1 MTGAIIGDIIGSRFE
16 YHNIHTKKFLLF
28 TPSCHITDDSI
39 LTMAVA
45 KALVTSKE
53 DFSDLSEKTVQA
65 LREFGRKR
73 FAAYG
78 KMFSEWL
85 HSENPAPYNSFGNGA
100 GMRVSPVGFLAK
112 DLEECKRLSRIV
124 TEVTHNH
131 PEGLK
136 GAEAIAVCVFL
147 ARIGKTKEEIRSY
160 VNDNYYALNFT
171 LEDLRSNYK
180 WSSTCQD
187 SVPQAIVCFLESES
201 FTDAIRNAIS
211 IGGDSDTIAAMTGAI
226 AEAFY
231 GISQYLRWIAKWFCP
246 RKMYRYVTMLEQKIP
261 YMEISTN
268 LTYSDDGKMITSA
281 RDFMN
286 AMETMRNNNN
296 ITR

>member
-1 MTGAIIGDIIGSRFE
+1 MTGAIIGDIAGSRFE
-16 YHNIHTKKFLLF
+16 YHNIHIKDFMLF
-28 TPSCHITDDSI
+28 APGCHITDDSI

-53 DFSDLSEKTVQA
+53 DFSDLGENTVKC

-85 HSENPAPYNSFGNGA
+85 HSKNPAPYNSFGNGA
-100 GMRVSPVGFLAK
+100 GMRVSPVGFFAR
-112 DLEECKRLSRIV
+112 DLDECKRLSKIV

-147 ARIGKTKEEIRSY
+147 AKNGKSKEEIRAF
-160 VNDNYYALNFT
+160 VNENYYPLDFT
-171 LEDLRSNYK
+171 LTDLYKNYP
-180 WSSTCQD
+180 WSSTCQG
-187 SVPQAIVCFLESES
+187 SVPQAIECFLESEN

-211 IGGDSDTIAAMTGAI
+211 IGGDSDTIGAMTGSI

-231 GISQYLRWIAKWFCP
+231 GVPKSLRRIAKLYCP
-246 RKMYRYVTMLEQKIP
+246 RGMYKYVEELESQK
-261 YMEISTN
+261 
-268 LTYSDDGKMITSA
+268 
-281 RDFMN
+281 
-286 AMETMRNNNN
+286 
-296 ITR
+296 